1 MPSNT
6 NENKKPN
13 NITCWAFLCIYI
25 RRLNVI
31 VTYNLYGREVK
42 LINIKRDKFNQLIM
56 RYIDNVSGEVK
67 TESIYNN
74 TINQM
79 NIHSIHF
86 KGDRVRYCL
95 TSNTNKMLNYKLF
108 DSVFGSLDL
117 NNVLRNIK
125 LNSSRWDQLNK
136 FEKLVHNIEGI
147 KNVEKLVSDLQFT
160 SISFELSKMSENIGV
175 MINKTWDDVAY
186 KGKLIHLLL
195 KIGYLEYD
203 RNKRIAT
210 SHNESKKFG
219 RHHIFKKG

>member
-1 MPSNT
+1 MT
-6 NENKKPN
+6 
-13 NITCWAFLCIYI
+13 
-25 RRLNVI
+25 
-31 VTYNLYGREVK
+31 VTYNLYGIEVK
-42 LINIKRDKFNQLIM
+42 LITIKRDKFGQLIM

-108 DSVFGSLDL
+108 DSVFGSFDL
-117 NNVLRNIK
+117 NTVLSNIK

-160 SISFELSKMSENIGV
+160 NISFEMSKMSENIGV
-175 MINKTWDDVAY
+175 KINKTWDDVAY

-203 RNKRIAT
+203 RNKRIAP

>member
-1 MPSNT
+1 MH
-6 NENKKPN
+6 
-13 NITCWAFLCIYI
+13 A
-25 RRLNVI
+25 
-31 VTYNLYGREVK
+31 TYELYGSEVK
-42 LINIKRDKFNQLIM
+42 LISIKCDKLGQLIM
-56 RYIDNVSGEVK
+56 RYIDNDTGEVK

-86 KGDRVRYCL
+86 KGGRVRYCL

-108 DSVFGSLDL
+108 DSVFGSFKLDIIL
-117 NNVLRNIK
+117 SNIK

-136 FEKLVHNIEGI
+136 FEHIVTNVECI
-147 KNVEKLVSDLQFT
+147 KDVEKLARDLQFT
-160 SISFELSKMSENIGV
+160 SISFEMSKMSKNIGV
-175 MINKTWDDVAY
+175 KINKTWDDVAY

-203 RNKRIAT
+203 RNKQIAP